1 MTTPKRGEAE
11 MSPSPAGP
19 GLHHEKKFEVR
30 PFEVSSS
37 GRIKL
42 IDLLNYFQEAAG
54 EHAEKL
60 GFSVTHLAVKN
71 LTWVLSRYHVRILRY
86 PAWKE
91 DLSLE
96 TWPSIRQGLF
106 ALREFELKD
115 SQKNLLAAATSS
127 WMMIDVRSKR
137 PVNLSAHLADFSQD
151 GRRAVADDFA
161 ALPTI
166 AKSDFEMPF
175 RVRFHDLDWN
185 RHVNHTVYIEW
196 AVETVPRDILVNF
209 VPAEIEVDFRGE
221 ALLGQSV
228 VSRAEAVRQ
237 EEEAVFHH
245 QIWSEDGGKEL
256 TRLRTLWQ
264 KNP

>member
-1 MTTPKRGEAE
+1 

-19 GLHHEKKFEVR
+19 GLHHEKKIEVR
-30 PFEVSSS
+30 PYEVSSS

-42 IDLLNYFQEAAG
+42 IDLLNHFQEAAG

-60 GFSVTHLAVKN
+60 GFSVTDLAVKN

-86 PAWKE
+86 PSWNE
-91 DLSLE
+91 DLTLE

-115 SQKNLLAAATSS
+115 LQKNLLAAATSS
-127 WMMIDVRSKR
+127 WLMIDVRSKR
-137 PVNLSAHLADFSQD
+137 PVNLSAHLPDLLLD
-151 GRRAVADDFA
+151 TRRAIDDGFA

-166 AKSDFEMPF
+166 GQNDFELPF

-196 AVETVPRDILVNF
+196 AVETVPRDILLNF
-209 VPAEIEVDFRGE
+209 VPVKIEVDFRGE
-221 ALLGQSV
+221 ALFGQSV
-228 VSRAEAVRQ
+228 ISRAEAVRQ
-237 EEEAVFHH
+237 EHEAVFHH
-245 QIWSEDGGKEL
+245 QILSEEDGKEL
-256 TRLRTLWQ
+256 TRLRTFWHR
-264 KNP
+264 NP

>member
-1 MTTPKRGEAE
+1 MT
-11 MSPSPAGP
+11 PSPAVP

-42 IDLLNYFQEAAG
+42 VDLLNHFQEAAG
-54 EHAEKL
+54 EHADKL

-91 DLSLE
+91 DLCLE

-106 ALREFELKD
+106 ALREFELTD
-115 SQKNLLAAATSS
+115 GQRNLLAAATSS

-137 PVNLSAHLADFSQD
+137 PVNVSAHLADFPQNE
-151 GRRAVADDFA
+151 RRAIADNFA

-166 AKSDFEMPF
+166 GKSDFEIPF

-196 AVETVPRDILVNF
+196 AVETVPRDILVSF
-209 VPAEIEVDFRGE
+209 SPVEIEVDFRGE

-228 VSRAEAVRQ
+228 ISRAEAVQ
-237 EEEAVFHH
+237 NKGDMVFHH
-245 QIWSEDGGKEL
+245 QICAEEGGKEL
-256 TRLRTLWQ
+256 TRLRTFWRR
-264 KNP
+264 NP